1 MEYQAQ
7 IREIPEHT
15 IYFKEYFVSD
25 MAEFFQGLAK
35 QNFLQ
40 DLSDRVLLENPAIRL
55 TDPEYNVILYP
66 DGEYKE
72 TDVRIEFCDAVTGAG
87 GATSEYGFRTVPR
100 MTVLSVAHRGP
111 YHRLSEAYDFA
122 VRWME
127 ENGYRKAGCPR
138 SSAVDGFWNK
148 KEEEDYL
155 TEMQIPVEK
164 KSAGTPAW

>member
-40 DLSDRVLLENPAIRL
+40 DLSDRVLLENPAIGL

-87 GATSEYGFRTVPR
+87 EDTSEYGFRIVPR
-100 MTVLSVAHRGP
+100 MTVLNVAHRGP

-122 VRWME
+122 VLWMK

-164 KSAGTPAW
+164 KSAETPAW

>member
-25 MAEFFQGLAK
+25 MAEFFREMAEH
-35 QNFLQ
+35 NFLQ
-40 DLSDRVLLENPAIRL
+40 DLSDRVLSDNPTIGL
-55 TDPEYNVILYP
+55 TDPDYNVILYL

-87 GATSEYGFRTVPR
+87 QDTSEYRFRTVPR

-138 SSAVDGFWNK
+138 SSAVDGFWNRK
-148 KEEEDYL
+148 QEEDYL